1 MGDTKSGQAFQ
12 KHTFNFQPRPYQVE
26 IVEQAV
32 KQNSIVCLATGT
44 GKTFISA
51 MVIKELYDWK
61 HLPYKEFGK
70 RIFFCVNTGK
80 ILFCLCNNINTRE
93 KFQVAQ

>member
-1 MGDTKSGQAFQ
+1 MKTTNSNQPFQ
-12 KHTFNFQPRPYQVE
+12 KHAFNFKPRPYQVE

-51 MVIKELYDWK
+51 MVIRELYDWK
-61 HLPYKEFGK
+61 DLPYKDYGQ
-70 RIFFCVNTGK
+70 RIFFCVNTGE
-80 ILFCLCNNINTRE
+80 ILFY
-93 KFQVAQ
+93 